1 MNQSRRIGFASYVLP
16 VILFSMLIY
25 FVSSLSAPP
34 APTYPFEWGDKINH
48 AGAYGIM
55 MILALR
61 ATRWLMPRSPLAAQI
76 AVALLYCMLYGGSDE
91 IHQAFVPNRS
101 SDIFDWIAD
110 TVGALLAIAFAL
122 PVLRTKVGRILFG
135 SPGRG
140 AIMESGGS
148 A

>member
-1 MNQSRRIGFASYVLP
+1 MNRSRRIGFVSYVIP

-55 MILALR
+55 MVLAFR
-61 ATRWLMPRSPLAAQI
+61 ATRWLMPRSSTAAQLV
-76 AVALLYCMLYGGSDE
+76 VALTYCMLYGGSDE
-91 IHQAFVPNRS
+91 IHQAYVPNRT

-110 TVGALLAIAFAL
+110 TAGALLAIGCSL
-122 PVLRTKVGRILFG
+122 LLLHTRIGRFLFG
-135 SPGRG
+135 PGAERAAG
-140 AIMESGGS
+140 
-148 A
+148 